1 MDGTQQINRV
11 YALLADGSTVEIRP
25 ATPDDFSA
33 VLAMY
38 EAMSPDNTY
47 LRFFNLSQRA
57 ADAEAQRTCRDPD
70 SGHISL
76 LALSGDV
83 VVGCA
88 SYYMSAPSA
97 DPSPPPQPLQPPEPP
112 PQPLSSPP
120 SRLRSRARWLITC
133 TTGASPPCSWNI

>member
-88 SYYMSAPSA
+88 SYYMSAPPA
-97 DPSPPPQPLQPPEPP
+97 PPT
-112 PQPLSSPP
+112 
-120 SRLRSRARWLITC
+120 SRAAPPAPKLTPV
-133 TTGASPPCSWNI
+133 TAEGACAVADHMHHRGIATLLL